1 MIRSVLIAA
10 TALAASSG
18 LAMAQS
24 PLSENPP
31 TQRVICID
39 VGGQN
44 LPAVCK
50 APASRIDQRPDIC
63 SCPQGTMVDAPICA
77 AGVKP
82 PIETLKFERA
92 RKLAAR
98 DGSLIGDLYQGQ
110 PMCVSP
116 RFP

>member
-1 MIRSVLIAA
+1 MIRTILIAA

-24 PLSENPP
+24 PLGQNPP

-50 APASRIDQRPDIC
+50 APASRVDQREDIC
-63 SCPQGTMVDAPICA
+63 SCHRGTMVDAPVCPD
-77 AGVKP
+77 GVKP
-82 PIETLKFERA
+82 PAETVAFDRA
-92 RKLAAR
+92 RKLAAK
-98 DGSLIGDLYQGQ
+98 DGSLIGDLYQGE
-110 PMCVSP
+110 PMCV
-116 RFP
+116 RQRLR

>member
-50 APASRIDQRPDIC
+50 APPSRLDQREDIC
-63 SCPQGTMVDAPICA
+63 SCPRGMMVDAPICP

-82 PIETLKFERA
+82 PIETVKFDRA
-92 RKLAAR
+92 RKLAAK
-98 DGSLIGDLYQGQ
+98 DGSLIGDLYLGQ
-110 PMCVSP
+110 PMCVRP
-116 RFP
+116 RLP